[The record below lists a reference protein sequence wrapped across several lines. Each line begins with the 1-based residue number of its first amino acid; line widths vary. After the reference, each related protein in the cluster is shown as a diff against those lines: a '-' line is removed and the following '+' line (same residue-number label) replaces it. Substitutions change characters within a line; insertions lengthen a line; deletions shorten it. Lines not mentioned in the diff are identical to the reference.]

1 VKKIKTAIDSF
12 ESNFGGTD
20 ILTPMMKAVEL
31 DTGHRQ
37 KRIFL
42 LTDGQVNNN
51 TEILN
56 YASVCRDTARFHTFG
71 IGSDCSK
78 QLIREV
84 AVAGRG
90 SSNFAQDDSPELAGL
105 VIDALK
111 HSFEPSLFNCTF
123 DWPSRRLQLNEI
135 FRDHHV

>member
-1 VKKIKTAIDSF
+1 MKKIKTLIDGF
-12 ESNFGGTD
+12 ESNYGGTD

-31 DTGHRQ
+31 DTGNKQ
-37 KRIFL
+37 KRIFV

-51 TEILN
+51 TEIIN
-56 YASVCRDTARFHTFG
+56 YATVCRDAARFHTFG

-90 SSNFAQDDSPELAGL
+90 PSNFAQDDSPELAGL
-105 VIDALK
+105 VIEALK

-123 DWPSRRLQLNEI
+123 DWPSRKL
-135 FRDHHV
+135 